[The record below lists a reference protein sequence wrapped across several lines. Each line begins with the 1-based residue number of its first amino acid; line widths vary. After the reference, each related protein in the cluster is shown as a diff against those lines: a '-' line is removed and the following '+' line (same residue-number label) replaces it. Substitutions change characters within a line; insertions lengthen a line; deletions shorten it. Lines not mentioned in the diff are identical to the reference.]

1 MYGRRILILVPHPDD
16 EVVGC
21 CAAIGRARSR
31 GAEIFAF
38 YLTHGCVARSV
49 MWPWMKWRY
58 GRAVMRRRVEAQ
70 RVSVQLGIMPV
81 GWSERPARHIWR
93 EMRQTYAEIR
103 EAATKNAIDQI
114 WVPAYEGGNADH
126 DATNA
131 LAARL
136 RLESSSAMTV
146 LEFAEYNYAGAKA
159 HSQTF
164 PELSG
169 REQALILTPE
179 ERAFKAKMLAE
190 YESEQDNLNYVE
202 LERETC
208 RSLAHYDYNAPAHDG
223 TQWYARFHW
232 VPFRHP
238 RVDFTQ
244 PQEVCAAIAAFMKEK
259 V

>member
-31 GAEIFAF
+31 GAEVFAL

-58 GRAVMRRRVEAQ
+58 GRAVMRRRNEAQ
-70 RVSVQLGIMPV
+70 KVSVQLGITPV
-81 GWSERPARHIWR
+81 GWSDRPARHIWR
-93 EMRQTYAEIR
+93 EMKQAYAEIR
-103 EAATKNAIDQI
+103 EAVTKNAIDQI

-136 RLESSSAMTV
+136 RLETANALTA
-146 LEFAEYNYAGAKA
+146 LEFAEYNYAGEQV
-159 HSQTF
+159 HSQAF

-169 REQALILTPE
+169 REQVLILTPE
-179 ERAFKAKMLAE
+179 EKALKTRMLTT

-202 LERETC
+202 LELETC
-208 RSLAHYDYNAPAHDG
+208 RPLVNYNYTEPAHDG
-223 TQWYARFHW
+223 TQWYARFQW

-244 PQEVCAAIAAFMKEK
+244 PQEVCAAIAAFMSGR